1 MLFYFASPFSKEEV
15 GFCSCVVCFM
25 LLTLESAVVSDEC
38 LTSINKTLELKLLLL
53 HVIWIRVKNR
63 TFSGVSVCLYSISL
77 NRKGVKK
84 ECQNDWCYEC
94 IILGLQAYLRLRS
107 LTDRLV

>member
-25 LLTLESAVVSDEC
+25 LLTLESAVVGDEC

-63 TFSGVSVCLYSISL
+63 TFSGVSVCLLFNFLKQERS
-77 NRKGVKK
+77 KK
-84 ECQNDWCYEC
+84 RVPE
-94 IILGLQAYLRLRS
+94 
-107 LTDRLV
+107 